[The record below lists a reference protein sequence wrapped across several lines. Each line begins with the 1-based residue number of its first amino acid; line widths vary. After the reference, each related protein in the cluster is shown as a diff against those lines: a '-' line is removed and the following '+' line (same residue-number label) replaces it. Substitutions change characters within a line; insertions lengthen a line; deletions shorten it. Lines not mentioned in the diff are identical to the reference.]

1 LELADMAR
9 RLEELTVWQL
19 ADELRGKVHERTSQ
33 GSCVRDFRFCEQ
45 LRDAASSVTR
55 NIAEGFGR
63 YRHKEFANFLGIA
76 RGSAFELSDI
86 LRDGVS
92 RRHWSGEQVADLL
105 LLTNR
110 TIGALTSFMRYL
122 QHHPTP

>member
-1 LELADMAR
+1 M
-9 RLEELTVWQL
+9 WQL
-19 ADELRGKVHERTSQ
+19 ADELRCKVHDRTFQ
-33 GSCVRDFRFCEQ
+33 GSCVRDFRFCDQ

-76 RGSAFELSDI
+76 RASAFELSDI

-92 RRHWSGEQVADLL
+92 RRHWSSDQIADLL
-105 LLTNR
+105 SLTYR
-110 TIGALTSFMRYL
+110 TIAALTSFIRYL
-122 QHHPTP
+122 KHHPTPRSR